1 MSGSG
6 PGEGSALKA
15 WERLSSEKLMETPY
29 FTVRSDRLRLPDGKV
44 KENYYVLERPDAAI
58 IFPVTRE
65 GNVILVRQYRPPLE
79 RMELGLPAGLVDTGE
94 EPEAAARR
102 ELQEE
107 TGCAG
112 GEWTALGAIA
122 SSPSLKDNWAYL
134 YLARDV
140 EKVSG
145 QNLDEYERL
154 ETVEVPVGEVRELVH
169 DGQIVSSS
177 GVAAV
182 MLALEKLNESESL
195 RGK

>member
-1 MSGSG
+1 MSGSDSG
-6 PGEGSALKA
+6 DGSSVRA
-15 WERLSSEKLMETPY
+15 WEKLSSEKLLETPY
-29 FTVRSDRLRLPDGKV
+29 FTVRSDKLRLPDGEI

-65 GNVILVRQYRPPLE
+65 GTVVLVRQYRPPLE

-112 GEWTALGAIA
+112 GEWEALGAIA

-134 YLARDV
+134 YLARNV

-145 QNLDEYERL
+145 QNLDEHERL
-154 ETVEVPVGEVRELVH
+154 DTVEVPLGEVRGLVH

-182 MLALEKLNESESL
+182 MLALEALENSGDW
-195 RGK
+195 RGE